1 MARFTAFLDACV
13 LVPIVPCDT
22 LLRMADSG
30 AFRPLWSARV
40 IEEAQRA
47 LERIHPDLDPSRF
60 QSRFR
65 SMNESF
71 EDALVEG
78 WEPLEA
84 GLELPDQADRHMLA
98 AAIRRRA
105 DVIVTANI
113 KDFPRSV
120 LEQLGQEAITVDEF
134 LMDQLDL
141 GPNATIQVIEEQAR
155 QMQRPPVELPVLLD
169 RLARGGAPK
178 FARAVRAE
186 IEETRADSS
195 GQA

>member
-1 MARFTAFLDACV
+1 M
-13 LVPIVPCDT
+13 PCDT

-47 LERIHPDLDPSRF
+47 LERIHPNLDPSRF

-84 GLELPDQADRHMLA
+84 RLELPDQDDRHVLA
-98 AAIRRRA
+98 AAIRGRA
-105 DVIVTANI
+105 DAIVTANI

-120 LEQLGQEAITVDEF
+120 LEPLGLEAITVDEF

-141 GPNATIQVIEEQAR
+141 GPNETIQVLEEQAR
-155 QMQRPPVELPVLLD
+155 QVRHPPVDLPGLLD
-169 RLARGGAPK
+169 RLARSGAPK
-178 FARAVRAE
+178 FAHTVRTA
-186 IEETRADSS
+186 IEETRADS
-195 GQA
+195 AARA

>member
-1 MARFTAFLDACV
+1 
-13 LVPIVPCDT
+13 
-22 LLRMADSG
+22 MADSG

-40 IEEAQRA
+40 IDEAQRA
-47 LERIHPDLDPSRF
+47 LERIHPNLDRSRF

-71 EDALVEG
+71 EGALVEG

-84 GLELPDQADRHMLA
+84 GLELPDQDDRHVLA
-98 AAIRRRA
+98 AAIRGRA
-105 DVIVTANI
+105 DAIVTANI

-120 LEQLGQEAITVDEF
+120 LEPLGLEAITVDEF

-141 GPNATIQVIEEQAR
+141 GPNATIQVLEEQAR
-155 QMQRPPVELPVLLD
+155 QMRRPPVDLPDLLD
-169 RLARGGAPK
+169 RLARSGAPK
-178 FARAVRAE
+178 FARAVRAA
-186 IEETRADSS
+186 IEETPADSS